1 MGSGV
6 YVIVNKVS
14 GKQYVGSAVDF
25 DKRKLTHFSKLRG
38 GNHSSNHLQA
48 SFKKY
53 GESAFSFST
62 LEELV
67 GPTRDQLLSCE
78 QKWIDILRPAYNKR
92 LVADNNLGVHV
103 SVEARAAQSAF
114 MKEHV
119 ASTEGREHIERLAA
133 HNKALWSDPEHRA
146 KRIAKVKAHW
156 TPEKRAE
163 QSEFNK
169 AKQRHILIDGTHFGS
184 RRVWDEDEKSR
195 VSETQRKRW
204 EVRQPREEAEIV
216 ALVTSTNPMWE
227 VREMTGVRN
236 KHKVLVFCKEHNHE
250 QWQTIAKVR
259 YEHRGCKLCG
269 YKRSSEVQSGR
280 FKSIISE

>member
-1 MGSGV
+1 MASGV
-6 YVIVNKVS
+6 YTIVNRINW
-14 GKQYVGSAVDF
+14 KQYVGSAVDLDRRRAKHFSELRRKTHSSKHLSASF
-25 DKRKLTHFSKLRG
+25 DKH
-38 GNHSSNHLQA
+38 
-48 SFKKY
+48 
-53 GESAFSFST
+53 GEAAFGFYV
-62 LEELV
+62 LEELTN
-67 GPTRDQLLSCE
+67 PTRDELLACE
-78 QKWIDILRPAYNKR
+78 QKWIDALRPAYNKR
-92 LVADNNLGVHV
+92 LVADSNMGVPV
-103 SVEARAAQSAF
+103 PPEIRAIQSAF
-114 MKEHV
+114 MKELA

-184 RRVWDEDEKSR
+184 RRVWDEDEKAR
-195 VSETQRKRW
+195 VSETQRQRW
-204 EVRQPREEAEIV
+204 ALRQPRDEAEIV

-236 KHKVLVFCKEHNHE
+236 KHKVLVFCKEHDHE

-280 FKSIISE
+280 TKSSVQE